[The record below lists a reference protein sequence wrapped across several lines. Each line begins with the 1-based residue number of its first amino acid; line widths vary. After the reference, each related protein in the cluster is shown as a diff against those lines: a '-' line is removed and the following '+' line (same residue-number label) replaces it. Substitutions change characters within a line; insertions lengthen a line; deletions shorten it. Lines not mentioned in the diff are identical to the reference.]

1 MKALKLKVSVTVTTD
16 QDDKFIHGRV
26 EFYSSPPEG
35 YIKDLLDI
43 GHSVPLVNCNRKGD
57 GCPTMITE
65 LQSHNH
71 DVPMFNNAEEFKGY
85 LERIITD
92 VTAAAGKVGWSVKQA
107 EQNEQGKL
115 TTVMQE
121 GLKGL
126 QLEKMAKGVWKYCKP
141 CDTEKLFRDN
151 ECTSCGH
158 SHWTKEAEE
167 EQDNE

>member
-16 QDDKFIHGRV
+16 EDDKFIAGGV
-26 EFYSSPPEG
+26 QFYSSPPKG
-35 YIKDLLDI
+35 YIKDLLEM

-85 LERIITD
+85 LERIITN

-107 EQNEQGKL
+107 EENEQAKL

-126 QLEKMAKGVWKYCKP
+126 KLEDAK
-141 CDTEKLFRDN
+141 
-151 ECTSCGH
+151 
-158 SHWTKEAEE
+158 AEE

>member
-1 MKALKLKVSVTVTTD
+1 MA
-16 QDDKFIHGRV
+16 
-26 EFYSSPPEG
+26 FYSSPPEG

-65 LQSHNH
+65 LQSHNY
-71 DVPMFNNAEEFKGY
+71 DVPIFNNAAEFKGY

>member
-16 QDDKFIHGRV
+16 EDDKFIAGGV
-26 EFYSSPPEG
+26 QFYSSPPKG
-35 YIKDLLDI
+35 YIKDLLEM

-85 LERIITD
+85 LERIITN

-107 EQNEQGKL
+107 EEKEQAKL

-126 QLEKMAKGVWKYCKP
+126 KLEDAKAEAE
-141 CDTEKLFRDN
+141 CDDCNAETWHDL
-151 ECTSCGH
+151 H
-158 SHWTKEAEE
+158 EE
-167 EQDNE
+167 EQDND

>member
-26 EFYSSPPEG
+26 AFYSSPPEG

-65 LQSHNH
+65 LQSHNY
-71 DVPMFNNAEEFKGY
+71 DVPIFNNAAEFKGY

-158 SHWTKEAEE
+158 SHRTKEAEE

>member
-26 EFYSSPPEG
+26 AFYSSPPEG

-158 SHWTKEAEE
+158 SHYTVEAEE
-167 EQDNE
+167 ENDNE